1 MDRSAYAPS
10 WDRWLQRFWY
20 LFFALWALF
29 VSLVITA
36 SFHTSS
42 PALKR
47 AAPAQHQSGRAATP
61 LLHPDGTA
69 TPARRLLAG
78 QPAV

>member
-1 MDRSAYAPS
+1 MDRPANAPS

-36 SFHTSS
+36 NFHTSPS
-42 PALKR
+42 LKR
-47 AAPAQHQSGRAATP
+47 STPPQHRSGRTMAPLSGPDRAASPRRAPAG
-61 LLHPDGTA
+61 
-69 TPARRLLAG
+69 
-78 QPAV
+78 